1 MVGGEE
7 TIIRHSRVVVP
18 CTQCSYKAVTLAT
31 LLLCM
36 LLCFILL
43 SQDIC
48 VLYADVLSKFFIRP
62 LTLITFFLK
71 TNSSYAQECYFLK
84 FHSCNKPLSVYI
96 LNSDFLPEKCNQ
108 GKRSIPLIKRLPGF
122 SEVYFEKINT
132 R

>member
-1 MVGGEE
+1 MIGGGEM
-7 TIIRHSRVVVP
+7 IIRHSRVVVL
-18 CTQCSYKAVTLAT
+18 CTQCCYKAVTLAT

-62 LTLITFFLK
+62 LILLTFFLK
-71 TNSSYAQECYFLK
+71 TNSTYAQECYFLT
-84 FHSCNKPLSVYI
+84 FHSCNKPLSLYI
-96 LNSDFLPEKCNQ
+96 SNSDFLPEKCNQ
-108 GKRSIPLIKRLPGF
+108 GKKSIPLIKSLPGF
-122 SEVYFEKINT
+122 SEVCFEKISS